1 MDPESAV
8 AIGQDTGLLVSM
20 KENGFDFY
28 IDFKDIRYDA
38 KTDLLGSGGY
48 GGVYKASWLGTK
60 IALKKFRKRTLTRN
74 ALKDFIKEIEVLNQL
89 RHPNIVLYMGVS
101 IDQQNHF
108 YMVTEFVGKGSLFE
122 ILHTIKMVLNDEKI
136 FKIGK

>member
-1 MDPESAV
+1 M

-28 IDFKDIRYDA
+28 IDFKDIRYEP

-48 GGVYKASWLGTK
+48 GDVYKASWMGTR
-60 IALKKFRKRTLTRN
+60 IALKKFRKRTLTRH

-101 IDQQNHF
+101 IDP
-108 YMVTEFVGKGSLFE
+108 
-122 ILHTIKMVLNDEKI
+122 
-136 FKIGK
+136 

>member
-1 MDPESAV
+1 MDPNSAV

-28 IDFKDIRYDA
+28 IDFKDIRYEP

-48 GGVYKASWLGTK
+48 GDVYKASWMGTR
-60 IALKKFRKRTLTRN
+60 IALKKFRKRTLTRH

-101 IDQQNHF
+101 IDP
-108 YMVTEFVGKGSLFE
+108 
-122 ILHTIKMVLNDEKI
+122 
-136 FKIGK
+136 

>member
-1 MDPESAV
+1 MENLDPNSAV

-28 IDFKDIRYDA
+28 IDFKDIRYEP

-48 GGVYKASWLGTK
+48 GDVYKASWMGTR
-60 IALKKFRKRTLTRN
+60 IALKKFRKRTLTRH

-101 IDQQNHF
+101 IDP
-108 YMVTEFVGKGSLFE
+108 
-122 ILHTIKMVLNDEKI
+122 
-136 FKIGK
+136 

>member
-1 MDPESAV
+1 MDFPNGSFFINQSLAKSNISASHKLKFFQQNESWLSKNKADVDPESAV

-28 IDFKDIRYDA
+28 IDFKDIRYNA

-48 GGVYKASWLGTK
+48 GDVYKASWLGTK

-74 ALKDFIKEIEVLNQL
+74 ALKDFIKEIEVLN
-89 RHPNIVLYMGVS
+89 
-101 IDQQNHF
+101 
-108 YMVTEFVGKGSLFE
+108 
-122 ILHTIKMVLNDEKI
+122 
-136 FKIGK
+136 